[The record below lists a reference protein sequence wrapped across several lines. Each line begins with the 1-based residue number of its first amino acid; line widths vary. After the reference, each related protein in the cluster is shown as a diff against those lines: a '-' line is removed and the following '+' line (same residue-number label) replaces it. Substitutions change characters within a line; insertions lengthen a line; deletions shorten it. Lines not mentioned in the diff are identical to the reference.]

1 MRGLG
6 CMRLLACDRSGLTRA
21 EEPQSRTHSHMQFRL
36 QGTNRR
42 RAACPDADVVQ
53 PHEKTTRY
61 KKMQCEVDDYLSL
74 SVAFVRA

>member
-42 RAACPDADVVQ
+42 RAACPAADVVQ
-53 PHEKTTRY
+53 HHEKTTLC
-61 KKMQCEVDDYLSL
+61 KKCNVDDYLSL
-74 SVAFVRA
+74 NVAFVRA